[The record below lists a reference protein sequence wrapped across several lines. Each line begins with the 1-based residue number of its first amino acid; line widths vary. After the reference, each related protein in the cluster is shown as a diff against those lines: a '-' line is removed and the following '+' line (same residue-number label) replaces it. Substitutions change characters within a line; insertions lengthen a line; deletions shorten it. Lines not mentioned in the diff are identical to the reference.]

1 LVYQSSGKNEKLIE
15 QNISTMDQLS
25 LFNELPKK
33 ASKIVYEYF
42 FLISPDQPVKNAV
55 RYLKKRLNAEVHI
68 DNADLHS
75 VPHISLFKTRT
86 VDPNFSIDPFAAAL
100 SKVHAF
106 EITING
112 LGAFEQY
119 NRKKTFYLK
128 LKEQDIISSIFY
140 TLRECRGDYSRPD
153 FTSHLTIA
161 RNITEGQL
169 SWIQNLN
176 DYNLKGE
183 FFCSSI
189 TVLKRQLNPND
200 SPKSRF
206 EVYDEIHLLKR
217 TNSFFG
223 A

>member
-1 LVYQSSGKNEKLIE
+1 
-15 QNISTMDQLS
+15 MDQLS
-25 LFNELPKK
+25 LFNEPAQKIKK
-33 ASKIVYEYF
+33 AVYEYF
-42 FLISPDQPVKNAV
+42 FLISPDQAIRDAV

-68 DNADLHS
+68 DSGDLHS

-86 VDPNFSIDPFAAAL
+86 TDPLFNIDPFAAAL
-100 SKVHAF
+100 SKSHAF
-106 EITING
+106 EIQITG

-140 TLRECRGDYSRPD
+140 TLLECRGDKSQTD
-153 FTSHLTIA
+153 FTPHLTIA
-161 RNITEGQL
+161 RNISEGQL

-176 DYNLKGE
+176 DYNFKGE
-183 FFCSSI
+183 FFCTAI
-189 TVLKRQLNPND
+189 TVLKRQVNPNE
-200 SPKSRF
+200 SPKTRF